1 MTDLPRTVSEP
12 AVQRLGREHVD
23 DVISTLCDA
32 FRDYPVMRYVL
43 AARGEPE
50 PERLRRLVTLFVLAR
65 VLRNEPLLGVPC
77 DDGFDAVAIVSSP
90 GGNTPPE
97 FAELRAAV
105 WRDLGADA
113 EARYDAYSRAAA
125 PLIVDVP
132 HIHLNMI
139 GVRRR
144 FQGTG
149 LGRLLMEEVHRLSRD
164 DPRSQGVTLCTERR
178 GNIPFYERFG
188 YRITGHARVA
198 PELETW
204 AFFRQD
210 SEQV

>member
-1 MTDLPRTVSEP
+1 
-12 AVQRLGREHVD
+12 
-23 DVISTLCDA
+23 
-32 FRDYPVMRYVL
+32 MRYVL
-43 AARGEPE
+43 GARGEPE
-50 PERLRRLVTLFVLAR
+50 PDRLRRLITLFVMAR

-77 DDGFDAVAIVSSP
+77 DDGLAAVAIASSP
-90 GGNTPPE
+90 GGSSPPE
-97 FAELRAAV
+97 LAELRAAV

-139 GVRRR
+139 GVCRR

-149 LGRLLMEEVHRLSRD
+149 LGRLLMDEVHRLSRD
-164 DPRSQGVTLCTERR
+164 DPHSQGVTLSTERR
-178 GNIPFYERFG
+178 SNIPFYERLG

-204 AFFRQD
+204 GLFRQD
-210 SEQV
+210 